1 MTTWECDTD
10 STGKTGDGSPR
21 IKDPS
26 SLTDSLALP
35 LSFLVAFFD
44 RVYSAVVCDLSAAYP
59 WAVLPEA
66 RKVSKAV
73 STLRKFQV

>member
-35 LSFLVAFFD
+35 LAFLVAFFD
-44 RVYSAVVCDLSAAYP
+44 RVYSAFVCETYLQLILGQFYP
-59 WAVLPEA
+59 KLEKLAKQFPH
-66 RKVSKAV
+66 
-73 STLRKFQV
+73 